1 MGQKVNPISF
11 RIGVYRNWNSR
22 WFPRNA
28 SAYAQNFFE
37 DLAIREFFEK
47 NFGNAEID
55 HIEIE
60 KTGDSLRVIVHAAR
74 PGVLIGK
81 RGQEMDAIRK
91 RLADRLKRGNVE
103 VSVQEVKN
111 PGIAAQLIAQRI
123 ADQLERRSSHKKAM
137 KKEATGAMRD
147 GAQGIKIRVAG
158 RVGGAEIAR
167 DEWVRIGKVPLHTL
181 REDIDY
187 GFREAQTTY
196 GKIGVKVWVSK
207 GKFKSV
213 RDEAR

>member
-1 MGQKVNPISF
+1 VGQKVNPISF
-11 RIGVYRNWNSR
+11 RVGVYRSWDAR
-22 WFPRNA
+22 WFPRSA
-28 SAYAQNFFE
+28 AAYAQNFFE
-37 DLAIREFFEK
+37 DLEIREFFEK
-47 NFGNAEID
+47 NFANAEVE
-55 HIEIE
+55 HVEIE
-60 KTGDSLRVIVHAAR
+60 KTGDALRVVVHAAR

-81 RGQEMDAIRK
+81 KGQEMDAIRK
-91 RLADRLKRGNVE
+91 RLAGRLNRGNVE

-111 PGIAAQLIAQRI
+111 PDLSAQLIARRI
-123 ADQLERRSSHKKAM
+123 ADQLERRGSHKKAM
-137 KKEATGAMRD
+137 KKEASGAIRA

-187 GFREAQTTY
+187 GFQEAQTTY

-207 GKFKSV
+207 GKFKSI

>member
-22 WFPRNA
+22 WFPRSA
-28 SAYAQNFFE
+28 SGYAENFFE
-37 DLAIREFFEK
+37 DVAIRAFFEK
-47 NFGNAEID
+47 NFANAEIEY
-55 HIEIE
+55 IEIE
-60 KTGDSLRVIVHAAR
+60 KTGDALRVIVHAAR

-91 RLADRLKRGNVE
+91 RLADRLRRSNVE

-111 PGIAAQLIAQRI
+111 PDIAAQLIAKRI
-123 ADQLERRSSHKKAM
+123 ADQLERRASHKKAM
-137 KKEATGAMRD
+137 KKEASGAMRG
-147 GAQGIKIRVAG
+147 GAQGIKIRVGG

-167 DEWVRIGKVPLHTL
+167 AEWVRIGKVPLHTL
-181 REDIDY
+181 REDVDY
-187 GFREAQTTY
+187 GFQEAQTTY